1 MVAAAQRTTSTE
13 GSAGQRSTH
22 AGVSVG
28 LVRKD
33 RRGMKSPLSL
43 DVTLDKL
50 ERMCISSAGRHGSSR
65 RSLDKAEWLSGSSP
79 TTILARRRT
88 RIGATVLQSID
99 VPVILV
105 ESIEDIN
112 APHAPRSGGTSKW
125 GYLSSAVRPV
135 AVPAISTCIINV
147 TQGDSSSASGSS
159 KDGSS
164 PFLGVNGASP
174 TPSP

>member
-1 MVAAAQRTTSTE
+1 M
-13 GSAGQRSTH
+13 
-22 AGVSVG
+22 G
-28 LVRKD
+28 LVRKE

-43 DVTLDKL
+43 DVAMDKL
-50 ERMCISSAGRHGSSR
+50 ERMCISSAGRHGSR
-65 RSLDKAEWLSGSSP
+65 RSMDKAEWLSGSSP
-79 TTILARRRT
+79 STILARRRT
-88 RIGATVLQSID
+88 RTGATALQCID

-135 AVPAISTCIINV
+135 AVPAISAYVVLDMTL
-147 TQGDSSSASGSS
+147 GDSSSASGSS
-159 KDGSS
+159 KDGNS
-164 PFLGVNGASP
+164 PFLGVNVVSP